1 MKLYCSSSEQQGH
14 HPQVVPTFLT
24 EQLQSENGV
33 TDRFYTDANAN
44 ASMSKSRFVL
54 LFSEQKIVIKYF
66 SVVTVSTNSE
76 LSLLNV

>member
-24 EQLQSENGV
+24 EQLRSENGV
-33 TDRFYTDANAN
+33 TDRFYTDANA
-44 ASMSKSRFVL
+44 SMSKSRFVL
-54 LFSEQKIVIKYF
+54 LFSDQKIVIKYF
-66 SVVTVSTNSE
+66 SVVTVSTNRK